1 MNKVIEMQHI
11 NKKYYEG
18 MENELHILHDIDLTV
33 CDGEFVALVGESGS
47 GKSTMMN
54 IIGALDRPTSGQ
66 YFLAGEDI
74 SEMDDDRLSE
84 IRNNEI
90 GFVFQSA
97 YMIVFQRWKML
108 RFHLCMRVCQ
118 EVKEETGLW
127 PSWKW

>member
-18 MENELHILHDIDLTV
+18 MENELHLLHDIDLTV
-33 CDGEFVALVGESGS
+33 HDGEFVALVGESGS

-84 IRNNEI
+84 IRNKQI
-90 GFVFQSA
+90 GFVGCSLHFVSKGTKQS
-97 YMIVFQRWKML
+97 IVSFL
-108 RFHLCMRVCQ
+108 
-118 EVKEETGLW
+118 
-127 PSWKW
+127 